1 MASAWRAL
9 AEIALPVPL
18 LLLALLLAPAPRSAR
33 VALLRIV
40 DRVLTLPVLGSIAL
54 ANVMQAITGAALLGA
69 ARDAVRLGRAAK
81 MDVSPSVTAANLA
94 KRWRAERNAW
104 LAALAFV
111 AWTLLARVHVLVR
124 RLVALEDAALERAR
138 PAAAAFLAAGRSGAG
153 TVAAAPAGGGSGAP
167 PAAPAARARPGDKK
181 TSEEGK
187 RGEQREGNKQ

>member
-33 VALLRIV
+33 VALLRVV
-40 DRVLTLPVLGSIAL
+40 DRVLTLPVLGAVAL
-54 ANVMQAITGAALLGA
+54 GHVMQAVTGAALLGA

-81 MDVSPSVTAANLA
+81 VDVSPSVTAANLA

-111 AWTLLARVHVLVR
+111 AWTLLVRVHVLVR

-138 PAAAAFLAAGRSGAG
+138 PAAAAFLAGRSG
-153 TVAAAPAGGGSGAP
+153 GGGEAT
-167 PAAPAARARPGDKK
+167 APAARVRPGDKK
-181 TSEEGK
+181 NE
-187 RGEQREGNKQ
+187 